1 MKEQVDDQTIEFS
14 KLTNHIMQ
22 THPSKRGD
30 NGFTKF
36 RLCEKLGNFNIL
48 TCCNRNK
55 QITEMASQI
64 GIGPSLYLMTTKSL
78 ACLFFLLTL
87 INLPLMS
94 FYFASSTS
102 LLQDITPNTVLHS
115 VQMGN
120 LPETHPNCFSG
131 ALTSATPFLELEC
144 KEGSAI
150 G

>member
-115 VQMGN
+115 V
-120 LPETHPNCFSG
+120 
-131 ALTSATPFLELEC
+131 
-144 KEGSAI
+144 
-150 G
+150 